1 VFENAAQ
8 RAVELGL
15 RGTLHTGTL
24 ALPEK
29 IRGAA
34 RHASDLQALS
44 RIASGDGGMVARHD
58 QVIEGH
64 VPPGGAAGDRTAV
77 TGEIGVADSDL
88 VFGVGVEGPVAV
100 AENPGAAADDR
111 VAVNPSVAH
120 HRIGAD
126 IDRVGDGI
134 LRAIV

>member
-1 VFENAAQ
+1 VFVNAAE

-15 RGTLHTGTL
+15 RGTRHARTL
-24 ALPEK
+24 ASPDKL
-29 IRGAA
+29 RGAA
-34 RHASDLQALS
+34 GPASDLKTLS
-44 RIASGDGGMVARHD
+44 PSASGDGGMVARHD
-58 QVIEGH
+58 PVIEGH